1 MVNFIQLIHSTMSS
15 FKKIIKDV
23 YSITLNENNIV
34 FGKGEMAFVM
44 EVCDILR
51 IYTQYIRVFCCCI
64 GVDKNNSSELSLKN
78 S

>member
-1 MVNFIQLIHSTMSS
+1 MSS

-44 EVCDILR
+44 EVCE